1 MENEQKFIETILK
14 TEYVIGNSKYKY
26 KPESCSLCFSNNKDR
41 IKYSI
46 ISNNTQNKE

>member
-1 MENEQKFIETILK
+1 MENEQKFRETRLK
-14 TEYVIGNSKYKY
+14 TEDCIGNRKYKY
-26 KPESCSLCFSNNKDR
+26 EPESCSLCFSNNKDR